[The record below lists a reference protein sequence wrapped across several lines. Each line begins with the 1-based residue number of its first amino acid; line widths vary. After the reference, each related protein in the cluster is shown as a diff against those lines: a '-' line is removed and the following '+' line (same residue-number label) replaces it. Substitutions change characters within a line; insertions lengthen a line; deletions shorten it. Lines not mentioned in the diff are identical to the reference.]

1 MSRTT
6 EARPDVVIV
15 GARGA
20 GAATAMLLAR
30 AGVRVTVIDRG
41 RPGSDTL
48 STHALRRSG
57 VLQLHRWGLLDELRR
72 AGVPPVNRTVFRYG
86 NDETVV
92 TIRPIP
98 GADALYA
105 PRRTLLDRLLV
116 DAARDAAAEFLFETT
131 AIGVARDR
139 HGRVAGVRA
148 RADNGDEFV
157 VTAALS
163 VGADGRGSQFS
174 RWVDAP
180 FERVGTHAGAVIS
193 AYVTGLDHRGY
204 EWFFNPGVAA
214 GVIPTTGD
222 VSCVFAGA
230 PDDRLGRD
238 LTNDA
243 PVAFAEVLND
253 VAPDLAARV
262 RRHEVLEVRID
273 PGTASYQRRPWGGG
287 WALVG
292 DAGQHRDPLG
302 TRGISDALRDA
313 ELLAR
318 AILAGR
324 ECGRM
329 GRSLETYRTT
339 RNRLSE
345 HLFATTDTIASYAW
359 DLASIPALL
368 RTLAAAQADEVT
380 FLSELDA
387 PSLLFA
393 G

>member
-1 MSRTT
+1 MTSTT
-6 EARPDVVIV
+6 ADRRDVVIV
-15 GARGA
+15 GARCA

-30 AGVRVTVIDRG
+30 AGLQVTVIGRG

-48 STHALRRSG
+48 STHALMRSG

-86 NDETVV
+86 FDETVV

-116 DAARDAAAEFLFETT
+116 DAARAAGAEFLFETT
-131 AIGVARDR
+131 AIGVERDR
-139 HGRVAGVRA
+139 LGRVAGVRA

-157 VTAALS
+157 VPAALS
-163 VGADGRGSQFS
+163 VGADGLGSRFS

-180 FERVGTHAGAVIS
+180 LERVGAHAGAVIYG
-193 AYVTGLDHRGY
+193 YVHGLDNRGY
-204 EWFFNPGVAA
+204 EWFFNTGGAA
-214 GVIPTTGD
+214 GVIPTDGD
-222 VSCVFAGA
+222 VACVFAGA
-230 PDDRLGRD
+230 PADQLRRDRTGD
-238 LTNDA
+238 VPA
-243 PVAFAEVLND
+243 AFAKVLD
-253 VAPDLAARV
+253 GVAPDLAARV
-262 RRHEVLEVRID
+262 RRNDVLRLRRD
-273 PGTASYQRRPWGGG
+273 PGTAGYQRRPWGGG

-292 DAGQHRDPLG
+292 GAGQHRDPLG
-302 TRGISDALRDA
+302 TRGVSDALRDA

-318 AILAGR
+318 AIVAGR
-324 ECGRM
+324 ASGRM
-329 GRSLETYRTT
+329 GRSLEVYRTT

-345 HLFATTDTIASYAW
+345 HLFVTTDAIASYAW
-359 DLASIPALL
+359 DLTTIPALL